1 MGIIIGSAK
10 IDENRKAMGGA
21 VGDQKQK
28 TSNDTAGEV
37 SMQSFYVHPKGWY
50 ILRAKNTAHAK
61 KMANLMK
68 TACNNPNLGYDQSNR
83 LGVIT
88 HGVESTVKTECDC
101 SSLVREIIK
110 EATGVDVGN
119 FTTATQ
125 VATFKKSGLFEEK
138 ITYVSQAKTPVY
150 DGDILVT
157 KTQGHTVIVVSGNPR
172 NSSDNSS
179 DTIDKSSDNKSK
191 TEYEVGDVVNFTGCL
206 HYTSSQKSGVA
217 KGCKAGVAKVTNT
230 AKGNAHPYHLIAVSG
245 KGSTVYGWVNASDI
259 AGKATGTKTHKVVKG
274 EDLSKIAKKYNT
286 TVDALVKLNGI
297 KNKNLIYVGQIIK
310 LP

>member
-1 MGIIIGSAK
+1 MSIIIGSAK

-28 TSNDTAGEV
+28 SSNDTAGEV
-37 SMQSFYVHPKGWY
+37 SMQNFYVHPKGWY

-125 VATFKKSGLFEEK
+125 VATFKKSGLFEDK
-138 ITYVSQAKTPVY
+138 IAYVSQAKTPVY

-172 NSSDNSS
+172 DTSDKPA
-179 DTIDKSSDNKSK
+179 TTVTKEELTYK
-191 TEYEVGDVVNFTGCL
+191 VGDLVNFTGCL

-217 KGCKAGVAKVTNT
+217 RGCKAGIAKVTNT
-230 AKGNAHPYHLIAVSG
+230 AKGNAHPYHLVAVSG

-274 EDLSKIAKKYNT
+274 DDLSKIAKKYNT

-297 KNKNLIYVGQIIK
+297 KNKNLIYVGQTIK